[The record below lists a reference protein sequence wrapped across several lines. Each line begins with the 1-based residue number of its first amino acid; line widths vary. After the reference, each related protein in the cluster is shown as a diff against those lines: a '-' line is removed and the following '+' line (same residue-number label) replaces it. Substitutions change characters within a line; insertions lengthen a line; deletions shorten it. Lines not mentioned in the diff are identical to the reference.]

1 MKKILVAMA
10 AFAALIGTPALAADM
25 PVKAAPLPAP
35 LCVWC
40 GWYIGVNAGWVGP
53 SDASFRNTGSDTD
66 GGGLGNAL
74 ATAAIPGTVTNNNMN
89 GFIGGGQIGYNW
101 QTGIMVVGL
110 EADFDGVSDK
120 NTINLV
126 FPGSGASAPFT
137 TTYTHQLDWLS
148 TFRGRLGVTVSPDF
162 LIYFTGGVAVGEVK
176 TGNSFICPTCGPST
190 STEPSTT
197 SANTA
202 TRAGIVI
209 GLGAEWMVAP
219 HWSIKAEYLYADLGS
234 TNSTIVYTYGPNTSS
249 LTSTVHN
256 NYNIAR
262 GGVDWH
268 F

>member
-53 SDASFRNTGSDTD
+53 ADASFRNTGSDT
-66 GGGLGNAL
+66 GAFGLGTAL
-74 ATAAIPGTVTNNNMN
+74 AAGVIPGTVSNNNMN
-89 GFIGGGQIGYNW
+89 GFIGGGQVGYNW

-126 FPGSGASAPFT
+126 FPGGGGFGPFT

-148 TFRGRLGVTVSPDF
+148 TFRGRLGVTASSDF
-162 LIYFTGGVAVGEVK
+162 LIYMTGGVAVGEVK
-176 TGNSFICPTCGPST
+176 TGNSLICPTCGPPA

-219 HWSIKAEYLYADLGS
+219 HWSIKAEYLYAELGS
-234 TNSTIVYTYGPNTSS
+234 TNSTIVYTYPGAVSS